1 MTLPTFHI
9 TISGTVLALYGAVL
23 STITAAAQILAHIR
37 DKAKIQIQVNR
48 NMRIIESPQYEGM
61 TLTIV
66 NVSNSGRRPV
76 TIRSIGAQYLST
88 NLAFVAPH
96 CKPQCPHELTEGTHM
111 MAIMDQTNVDHS
123 AIEYWSVW
131 DATGREYRKNV
142 APWYRRWISSRRRM
156 RKIRLEEKEK
166 LANELKSISNKE

>member
-1 MTLPTFHI
+1 
-9 TISGTVLALYGAVL
+9 
-23 STITAAAQILAHIR
+23 
-37 DKAKIQIQVNR
+37 
-48 NMRIIESPQYEGM
+48 
-61 TLTIV
+61 
-66 NVSNSGRRPV
+66 
-76 TIRSIGAQYLST
+76 
-88 NLAFVAPH
+88 
-96 CKPQCPHELTEGTHM
+96 M